1 MIKITAVDPQDL
13 LALLRIERLGF
24 NEAEAG
30 TAAQYQARINQ
41 LADTFLAA
49 RDADQLVGFI
59 VGPVVDARFKYIEDW
74 MYEANV
80 QNRAQPGGNQMI
92 QTIAV
97 DPDYRGQGIGSSL
110 LQAIENLLQAIEK
123 QAIHNQRHHIA
134 LTCLLDRVPC
144 YEKNGYVNQGI
155 AASAHAGEVW
165 YNMTKLLPSQPQP
178 LG

>member
-13 LALLRIERLGF
+13 PAILRIERLGF

-30 TAAQYQARINQ
+30 
-41 LADTFLAA
+41 
-49 RDADQLVGFI
+49 
-59 VGPVVDARFKYIEDW
+59 
-74 MYEANV
+74 
-80 QNRAQPGGNQMI
+80 
-92 QTIAV
+92 
-97 DPDYRGQGIGSSL
+97 
-110 LQAIENLLQAIEK
+110 
-123 QAIHNQRHHIA
+123 
-134 LTCLLDRVPC
+134 

>member
-1 MIKITAVDPQDL
+1 MIKITAIDPQDL
-13 LALLRIERLGF
+13 PAILRIERLGF

-110 LQAIENLLQAIEK
+110 LQAIEK
-123 QAIHNQRHHIA
+123 QAIQNQRHHIA
-134 LTCLLDRVPC
+134 LTCLLDRVPF

-155 AASAHAGEVW
+155 AASEHAGEVW
-165 YNMTKLLPSQPQP
+165 YNMTKLLPSQPHP

>member
-1 MIKITAVDPQDL
+1 MIEITAVDPQDL
-13 LALLRIERLGF
+13 PAILRIERLGF

-30 TAAQYQARINQ
+30 TADQYQARINQ

-49 RDADQLVGFI
+49 RARDSDRLVGFI

-80 QNRAQPGGNQMI
+80 QNRAHPGGNQMI

-110 LQAIENLLQAIEK
+110 LQAIEK
-123 QAIHNQRHHIA
+123 QAIQNQRHHIA
-134 LTCLLDRVPC
+134 LTCLLDRVPF
-144 YEKNGYVNQGI
+144 YVNQGI
-155 AASAHAGEVW
+155 AASEHAGEVW

>member
-1 MIKITAVDPQDL
+1 MIKITAVDSQDL
-13 LALLRIERLGF
+13 PAILRIERLGF

-110 LQAIENLLQAIEK
+110 LQAIEKRSIQ
-123 QAIHNQRHHIA
+123 NQRHHVA
-134 LTCLLDRVPC
+134 LTCLLDRVPF
-144 YEKNGYVNQGI
+144 I
-155 AASAHAGEVW
+155 ACHFMRKTAMLIKALRRQRMPAKSG
-165 YNMTKLLPSQPQP
+165 TT
-178 LG
+178 

>member
-1 MIKITAVDPQDL
+1 
-13 LALLRIERLGF
+13 IERLGF

-97 DPDYRGQGIGSSL
+97 
-110 LQAIENLLQAIEK
+110 
-123 QAIHNQRHHIA
+123 
-134 LTCLLDRVPC
+134 
-144 YEKNGYVNQGI
+144 
-155 AASAHAGEVW
+155 
-165 YNMTKLLPSQPQP
+165 
-178 LG
+178 

>member
-13 LALLRIERLGF
+13 PAILRIERLGF

-49 RDADQLVGFI
+49 RDADHLVGFI

-110 LQAIENLLQAIEK
+110 LQAIEK
-123 QAIHNQRHHIA
+123 
-134 LTCLLDRVPC
+134 
-144 YEKNGYVNQGI
+144 YVNQGI

>member
-1 MIKITAVDPQDL
+1 MRVLNI
-13 LALLRIERLGF
+13 
-24 NEAEAG
+24 
-30 TAAQYQARINQ
+30 
-41 LADTFLAA
+41 
-49 RDADQLVGFI
+49 
-59 VGPVVDARFKYIEDW
+59 KYIEDW

-110 LQAIENLLQAIEK
+110 LQAIEKRSIQ
-123 QAIHNQRHHIA
+123 NQRHHVA
-134 LTCLLDRVPC
+134 LTCLLDRVPF

-165 YNMTKLLPSQPQP
+165 YNMTKLLPSQPHS

>member
-13 LALLRIERLGF
+13 PAILRIERLGF

-74 MYEANV
+74 MVLNILKTGCMKLTY
-80 QNRAQPGGNQMI
+80 
-92 QTIAV
+92 
-97 DPDYRGQGIGSSL
+97 
-110 LQAIENLLQAIEK
+110 K
-123 QAIHNQRHHIA
+123 IA
-134 LTCLLDRVPC
+134 LNL
-144 YEKNGYVNQGI
+144 
-155 AASAHAGEVW
+155 AA
-165 YNMTKLLPSQPQP
+165 TR
-178 LG
+178 

>member
-13 LALLRIERLGF
+13 PAILRIERLGF

-59 VGPVVDARFKYIEDW
+59 VGPVVDARFKY
-74 MYEANV
+74 NV

-110 LQAIENLLQAIEK
+110 LQAIEK
-123 QAIHNQRHHIA
+123 QAIQNQRHHIA
-134 LTCLLDRVPC
+134 LTCLLDHVPF

-165 YNMTKLLPSQPQP
+165 YNMIKLLPSQPQP

>member
-13 LALLRIERLGF
+13 PAILRIERLGF
-24 NEAEAG
+24 NEAESG

-74 MYEANV
+74 MEDWMYEANV
-80 QNRAQPGGNQMI
+80 QNQNRAQPGGNQTI

-110 LQAIENLLQAIEK
+110 LQAIEK
-123 QAIHNQRHHIA
+123 QAIKNQRHHIA
-134 LTCLLDRVPC
+134 LTCLLDRVPF

>member
-13 LALLRIERLGF
+13 PAILRIERLGF

-30 TAAQYQARINQ
+30 TVAQYQARINQ

-80 QNRAQPGGNQMI
+80 QNRAQPGGNQR
-92 QTIAV
+92 
-97 DPDYRGQGIGSSL
+97 DW
-110 LQAIENLLQAIEK
+110 LQ
-123 QAIHNQRHHIA
+123 
-134 LTCLLDRVPC
+134 P
-144 YEKNGYVNQGI
+144 
-155 AASAHAGEVW
+155 AASHRKTVNSKPAASRRADLFAGSRAI
-165 YNMTKLLPSQPQP
+165 L
-178 LG
+178 

>member
-13 LALLRIERLGF
+13 PAILRIERLGF

-110 LQAIENLLQAIEK
+110 LQAI
-123 QAIHNQRHHIA
+123 
-134 LTCLLDRVPC
+134 
-144 YEKNGYVNQGI
+144 KNRQFKTSGI
-155 AASAHAGEVW
+155 TSR
-165 YNMTKLLPSQPQP
+165 
-178 LG
+178 

>member
-1 MIKITAVDPQDL
+1 MRLYFKTVLDAYIYLLSIRHGSISLPIRFWQHATPISS
-13 LALLRIERLGF
+13 LALSSVQSLMRVLK
-24 NEAEAG
+24 
-30 TAAQYQARINQ
+30 Y
-41 LADTFLAA
+41 
-49 RDADQLVGFI
+49 
-59 VGPVVDARFKYIEDW
+59 KYIEDW

-110 LQAIENLLQAIEK
+110 LQAIEK
-123 QAIHNQRHHIA
+123 QAIQNQRHHIA
-134 LTCLLDRVPC
+134 LTCLLDRVPF